1 LKSLIQKSTV
11 YKWGLCSP
19 HFIGVGMSKIGK
31 VITIFI
37 VFLTL
42 VALLGLFTN
51 PLSEIRTPANN
62 ELENNESIFTVSIDY
77 IYNQ

>member
-1 LKSLIQKSTV
+1 
-11 YKWGLCSP
+11 
-19 HFIGVGMSKIGK
+19 MSKIGK